1 MAQTKRPGSGA
12 AGYLAGV
19 AALALAIGLTAPSG
33 QAAAN
38 EELESLKQAVEELTR
53 RIQEIESR
61 EARKEELRSRIQE
74 LESRETE
81 KAEVAEETEWRVDEL
96 ETAVDRI
103 DSQVG
108 SRAVVNAF
116 DALSFDFGGFLDLS
130 ASHIRG
136 DNENVTTFNRQVA
149 ELLIRAKLEPNVD
162 LFLAQS
168 FLRKEE
174 PDFSDPTRPDI
185 GNLNDV
191 NTDTVLAW
199 ANYRYDDL
207 LQVQAGRFLTPHG
220 IVNIDHF
227 PAVLLD
233 PDQPQFLRP
242 FNGQTIFPNFSNGI
256 QVHGATFLGSSL
268 DADRVGYNLY
278 TGSFSG
284 NSTDF
289 NFGGRLEYTL
299 GGTGLTVGANAT
311 YGEREEDFN
320 SNFFVYGADLKFDL
334 GQFLLESE
342 VFVTEEDVGDDRF
355 AGYIQPAYRFTNQWT
370 GFYRFDYLDAGDDS
384 RSLDRLGIS
393 IEHAFGL
400 SYTPTPRI
408 HLRAIGR
415 VTEFDRDEKAET
427 AQLSATFSF

>member
-1 MAQTKRPGSGA
+1 MSLTGRPSGRA
-12 AGYLAGV
+12 SRFTAGV
-19 AALALAIGLTAPSG
+19 AALALAVGMAAPMGS
-33 QAAAN
+33 AAAN
-38 EELESLKQAVEELTR
+38 DEIESLKQAVDELNR
-53 RIQEIESR
+53 RIQEIEQR
-61 EARKEELRSRIQE
+61 EAEKE
-74 LESRETE
+74 
-81 KAEVAEETEWRVDEL
+81 EVAEETDWRVDEL

-103 DSQVG
+103 DDQVG

-116 DALSFDFGGFLDLS
+116 DAVKLDFGGFLDLS

-136 DNENVTTFNRQVA
+136 DNDSVTTFNRQVA
-149 ELLIRAKLEPNVD
+149 ELLIRAKLEPNID

-174 PDFSDPTRPDI
+174 PDFSDPTRPEI
-185 GNLNDV
+185 GDLSDV
-191 NTDTVLAW
+191 DTDTVLAW

-242 FNGQTIFPNFSNGI
+242 FGGQTIFPNFSNGL
-256 QVHGATFLGSSL
+256 QVHGGAFLGGGL

-278 TGSFSG
+278 AGSFSG
-284 NSTDF
+284 NATDF
-289 NFGGRLEYTL
+289 NFGGRLQYTL

-311 YGEREEDFN
+311 YGERDDDTPFDTE
-320 SNFFVYGADLKFDL
+320 FFVYGADLKYDF
-334 GQFLLESE
+334 GRFLWENE
-342 VFVTEEDVGDDRF
+342 IFVTDEDVGDDRF
-355 AGYIQPAYRFTNQWT
+355 AAYTQPAWRFSDQWT
-370 GFYRFDYLDAGDDS
+370 GFYRFDYLDAGSDPV
-384 RSLDRLGIS
+384 SLENRGIS

-400 SYTPTPRI
+400 SYTPSPRV

-415 VTEFDRDEKAET
+415 VTEFGREETAET
-427 AQLSATFSF
+427 GQLSATFSF